1 MSSSSSS
8 SPILHLTSSIQIHA
22 PLDAVWS
29 ALTDTTTWAKW
40 NRFVPAVTIRE
51 QPSPPSPL
59 DDDDDRPTPT
69 TTTTPAQETETTPP
83 TTAQPSQT
91 PTPPTASGGG
101 GGGGTLQ
108 KGTRMTFHVNMH
120 PSAASTAPQSFQS
133 VDNHVGLV
141 VTEVLPPSPASHP
154 DSQGDGDG
162 NGDGSPGPTATATP
176 TATRRARITWAND
189 TAFQGRVMAAL
200 LSAERVH
207 ELVER
212 EVVDASSGSVRV
224 VTEVTNWEVQEGY
237 LAYVVKW
244 VFGRRLEENF
254 RCWVE
259 DLKGFVEG
267 QQQQGKMGLG
277 GDGDA

>member
-1 MSSSSSS
+1 MSS

-22 PLDAVWS
+22 PLDTVWS
-29 ALTDTTTWAKW
+29 ALTDTTTWAEW

-59 DDDDDRPTPT
+59 DDDDHPTPT
-69 TTTTPAQETETTPP
+69 TTTTPAPETETSPP
-83 TTAQPSQT
+83 TIAQPSQT
-91 PTPPTASGGG
+91 PTPPTAAAAGGG
-101 GGGGTLQ
+101 SGGTLQ

-120 PSAASTAPQSFQS
+120 PAAASTAPQSFQN

-154 DSQGDGDG
+154 DSQGKD
-162 NGDGSPGPTATATP
+162 GDGSPGSTSTATP

-244 VFGRRLEENF
+244 MFGRRLEENF

-259 DLKGFVEG
+259 DLKGFVE

>member
-1 MSSSSSS
+1 MPSSSSSSS
-8 SPILHLTSSIQIHA
+8 SPVLHLTSSIQIHA

-40 NRFVPAVTIRE
+40 NRFVPGVTIRA
-51 QPSPPSPL
+51 QPPSPL
-59 DDDDDRPTPT
+59 DDHTTPA
-69 TTTTPAQETETTPP
+69 TTTTPAPETETTPP
-83 TTAQPSQT
+83 TTTQPSQT
-91 PTPPTASGGG
+91 QTPPPPAAAGGG
-101 GGGGTLQ
+101 GGALQ

-120 PSAASTAPQSFQS
+120 PSAASTAPQSFRS

-141 VTEVLPPSPASHP
+141 VTEFLPPSPASHP
-154 DSQGDGDG
+154 DSHGDGDG
-162 NGDGSPGPTATATP
+162 DGSPRPTSTATATSTATP

-244 VFGRRLEENF
+244 MFERRLEENF

-259 DLKGFVEG
+259 DLKGFVE
-267 QQQQGKMGLG
+267 QQL
-277 GDGDA
+277 